1 MIAVEKDS
9 MVQRLPLTVNFVEL
23 LLVVKA
29 QMVNGLTLSAESHS
43 SVGQLD

>member
-9 MVQRLPLTVNFVEL
+9 MVPRLPLTVNFVEL

-29 QMVNGLTLSAESHS
+29 LMENGSILSAESHS